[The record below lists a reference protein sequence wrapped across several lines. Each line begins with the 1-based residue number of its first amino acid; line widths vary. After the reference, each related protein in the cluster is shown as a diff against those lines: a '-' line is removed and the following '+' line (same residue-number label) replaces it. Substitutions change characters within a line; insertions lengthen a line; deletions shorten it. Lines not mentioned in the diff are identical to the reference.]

1 MFALRS
7 WLRTPRLALT
17 LLACIA
23 VSIGGTATVFTFVHA
38 ILLRPL
44 PYPHAD
50 RLVMVTPTGLGDT
63 DRAYLSYRNFVDLR
77 AATTSFDLLEGATV
91 SRLIV
96 QTRDGSE
103 RLRGETVTPRFF
115 EMLGVRPELGRAFT
129 TGEYEGKTER
139 AIILSSRIWRTR
151 FGADPGVLGHA
162 ISTRVG
168 PAVVVGILPESYLG
182 LHEDDGADYWLAE
195 KQNNHPD
202 MLTTRETITTFVV
215 GRLKEGVS
223 RGQAEGEVKSILRGL
238 VAAHPV
244 ANAKLGADVVPLSER
259 WREPLR
265 GGLVTMLV
273 GSGFLLLIGCG
284 NVALLLLAR
293 LVDREHE
300 LALRLALGASRGA
313 LVRMMFGESLL
324 LAVAGG
330 VLGILLASWL
340 IDIFV
345 KTAGVV
351 LPFQMPV
358 ELTATPLA
366 MCVIMVVA
374 TGLLFGL
381 LPAFA
386 ASRVKT
392 FAALHAGGRGI
403 VAGTLRGR
411 TGRALVIAQTALAVA
426 LLAGAALFV
435 RSYGKLRHTDF
446 GFRTESLLRYQV
458 SLQRDNYRT
467 PEALEAFYRTL
478 GEDFDALPGV
488 KRFGY
493 MSPTVAPY
501 DGLDTVVRLK
511 GGDLGTA
518 DGSLAVQARYTTNDT
533 LEILGIP
540 LRAGRLFGPQDRRG
554 NPAVALVSE
563 TLARRI
569 APDASVLGRTLVLRE
584 NNADV
589 EIVGVIADALWQG
602 RRQRH
607 PTHLEVILSLDQFP
621 HPSVGVL
628 FDTSVEPNSLIEPVR
643 KIVVARDASA
653 ALHWIT
659 TMEEALDQQTVNE
672 RFWTVLATAYAGTAF
687 LLAVIGLYGVLSHS
701 VASRRQEMGVR
712 LAVGATAAALARL
725 VIGQG
730 LRLVLF
736 GVVAGLG
743 VAFFL
748 GRLLEA
754 RLYGVTARDP
764 IALLASV
771 FLLIVVALLACWI
784 PARRAARTDPM
795 SALRAE

>member
-23 VSIGGTATVFTFVHA
+23 ISIGGTATVFTFVHA

-44 PYPHAD
+44 PYPHSQ
-50 RLVMVTPTGLGDT
+50 RLVTVKPTGLGDT
-63 DRAYLSYRNFVDLR
+63 DRAYLSYPNFADLR
-77 AATTSFDLLEGATV
+77 TAATSFELLEGATV

-96 QTRDGSE
+96 QTREGSE

-115 EMLGVRPELGRAFT
+115 ELLGVKPEIGRTFT
-129 TGEYEGKTER
+129 ADEYAGTAER
-139 AIILSSRIWRTR
+139 AIILSSRMWRTR
-151 FGADPGVLGHA
+151 FGADPGVLGRP

-168 PAVVVGILPESYLG
+168 PAVVVGILPENYLG
-182 LHEDDGADYWLAE
+182 IHEDDGVDYWLAE

-202 MLTTRETITTFVV
+202 MLAARATITTLVV
-215 GRLKEGVS
+215 GRLKAGVT
-223 RGQAEGEVKSILRGL
+223 RAQAEAEVKSILRGL
-238 VAAHPV
+238 VVAHPV
-244 ANAKLGADVVPLSER
+244 ENAKLAADVVPLSER

-293 LVDREHE
+293 LVDRERE

-313 LVRMMFGESLL
+313 LVRMMLGESLL
-324 LAVAGG
+324 LAVTGG
-330 VLGILLASWL
+330 ALGLLLAAWL
-340 IDIFV
+340 VDIFV
-345 KTAGVV
+345 KTAGIV
-351 LPFQMPV
+351 LPLQMPV
-358 ELTATPLA
+358 ELTAAPLA
-366 MCVIMVVA
+366 ICALTVVA
-374 TGLLFGL
+374 TGLLFGV

-386 ASRVKT
+386 ASRLKT

-403 VAGTLRGR
+403 VIGTLRGR

-458 SLQRDNYRT
+458 SLQRENYRT
-467 PEALEAFYRTL
+467 PDTLETFYRTL
-478 GEDFDALPGV
+478 GQDFAALPGV

-501 DGLDTVVRLK
+501 DGLDAAIRLK

-518 DGSLAVQARYTTNDT
+518 DGTLAVQARYTSNDT
-533 LEILGIP
+533 LDILRIP
-540 LRAGRLFGPQDRRG
+540 LRSGRLFGPQDRRG
-554 NPAVALVSE
+554 NPAVALISE

-569 APDASVLGRTLVLRE
+569 APNSSPLGRTLVLRDNTE
-584 NNADV
+584 V

-602 RRQRH
+602 RRERH
-607 PTHLEVILSLDQFP
+607 PTHFEIILSLDQFP
-621 HPSVGVL
+621 QHSVGVL
-628 FDTSVEPNSLIEPVR
+628 FDTRVEPNSLIEPVR
-643 KIVVARDASA
+643 KTVVARDASA

-659 TMEEALDQQTVNE
+659 TMEQALDEQTVNE

-687 LLAVIGLYGVLSHS
+687 LLAVIGLYGVLSHN
-701 VASRRQEMGVR
+701 VASRRREMGVR

-743 VAFFL
+743 VALVL
-748 GRLLEA
+748 GRFLEA
-754 RLYGVTARDP
+754 RLYGVSARDP
-764 IALLASV
+764 IALFASV
-771 FLLIVVALLACWI
+771 FLLITVALLACWI

-795 SALRAE
+795 TALRAE

>member
-23 VSIGGTATVFTFVHA
+23 VSIGGTATVFTFVHS

-44 PYPHAD
+44 PYPHPE
-50 RLVMVTPTGLGDT
+50 RLVIAAPTNLGDT
-63 DRAYLSYRNFVDLR
+63 DRAYLSYPNFVDLR
-77 AATTSFDLLEGATV
+77 AAATSFELLEGATV
-91 SRLIV
+91 SRLVV
-96 QTRDGSE
+96 QTREGSE

-115 EMLGVRPELGRAFT
+115 ELLGVRPELGRAFT
-129 TGEYEGKTER
+129 ADEYAGTSQR
-139 AIILSSRIWRTR
+139 AIILSSRIWRVR
-151 FGADPGVLGHA
+151 FGADPGVLGQA

-182 LHEDDGADYWLAE
+182 LSEDDGVDYWLAE

-202 MLTTRETITTFVV
+202 MLTDRATITTLVV
-215 GRLKEGVS
+215 GRLKPGVT
-223 RGQAEGEVKSILRGL
+223 RAQAESEVKSILRGL
-238 VAAHPV
+238 AAAHP
-244 ANAKLGADVVPLSER
+244 APNAKLGAELLPLSER

-293 LVDREHE
+293 LVDRERE

-313 LVRMMFGESLL
+313 LVRMMFSESLL
-324 LAVAGG
+324 LAMAGG
-330 VLGILLASWL
+330 VLGVLLASWL
-340 IDIFV
+340 VDIFV
-345 KTAGVV
+345 KMAGVV

-358 ELTATPLA
+358 ELTSAPLA
-366 MCVIMVVA
+366 VCVLTVIA
-374 TGLLFGL
+374 TGLLFGI

-386 ASRVKT
+386 ASRVNT
-392 FAALHAGGRGI
+392 TAALHAGGRGL

-411 TGRALVIAQTALAVA
+411 TGRALVTAQTALAVA

-458 SLQRDNYRT
+458 SLQREHYRA
-467 PEALEAFYRTL
+467 PETLETFYRTL
-478 GEDFDALPGV
+478 SSDLGALPGV

-493 MSPTVAPY
+493 MSPTVVPY
-501 DGLDTVVRLK
+501 DGLDNTIRLK
-511 GGDLGTA
+511 GGDLGTT
-518 DGSLAVQARYTTNDT
+518 DGTLAVQARYTTNET
-533 LEILGIP
+533 LDILGIP
-540 LRAGRLFGPQDRRG
+540 LQIGRLFGPQDKRG
-554 NPAVALVSE
+554 HPVAGLISE

-569 APDASVLGRTLVLRE
+569 APAGSTLGRTLILRDNTE
-584 NNADV
+584 V
-589 EIVGVIADALWQG
+589 EIVGVLADVLWQG

-607 PTHLEVILSLDQFP
+607 PTHFEVILSLDQFP
-621 HPSVGVL
+621 QHSVGVL
-628 FDTSVEPNSLIEPVR
+628 FDTTVDPNSLIEPVR
-643 KIVVARDASA
+643 KTVVARDPSA

-659 TMEEALDQQTVNE
+659 TMEKALDEQTVNE

-687 LLAVIGLYGVLSHS
+687 LLAIVGLYGVLSHS

-712 LAVGATAAALARL
+712 LAVGATAGALARL

-730 LRLVLF
+730 LRLVSF

-743 VAFFL
+743 VAFIL

-754 RLYGVTARDP
+754 RLYGISARDP
-764 IALLASV
+764 LALLASA
-771 FLLIVVALLACWI
+771 FLLLTVALLACWL

-795 SALRAE
+795 TALRAE

>member
-23 VSIGGTATVFTFVHA
+23 VSIGGTATVFTFVHS

-44 PYPHAD
+44 PYPHSE
-50 RLVMVTPTGLGDT
+50 RLVTVAPTNLGDT
-63 DRAYLSYRNFVDLR
+63 DRAYLSYPNFIDLR
-77 AATTSFDLLEGATV
+77 AAATSFELLEGASV

-96 QTRDGSE
+96 QTREGSE

-115 EMLGVRPELGRAFT
+115 DLLGVRPELGRAFT
-129 TGEYEGKTER
+129 ADEYAGTSRR
-139 AIILSSRIWRTR
+139 AIMLSSRIWRTH
-151 FGADPGVLGHA
+151 FGADPGVLGQA

-168 PAVVVGILPESYLG
+168 PAVVIGILPESYLG
-182 LHEDDGADYWLAE
+182 LSEDDRVDYWLAE

-202 MLTTRETITTFVV
+202 MLTDRATITTLVV
-215 GRLKEGVS
+215 GRLKSGVT
-223 RGQAEGEVKSILRGL
+223 RARAEGEVKSILSGL
-238 VAAHPV
+238 VAAHPTP
-244 ANAKLGADVVPLSER
+244 NAKLGATLLPLSER

-265 GGLVTMLV
+265 GGLLTMLV
-273 GSGFLLLIGCG
+273 GSGFLLLIGCA

-293 LVDREHE
+293 LVDRERE

-313 LVRMMFGESLL
+313 LVRMMLAESLL
-324 LAVAGG
+324 LATAGG
-330 VLGILLASWL
+330 VLGALLASWL
-340 IDIFV
+340 VDIFV
-345 KTAGVV
+345 KMAGVV

-358 ELTATPLA
+358 ELTSAPLA
-366 MCVIMVVA
+366 VCALTVIA
-374 TGLLFGL
+374 TGLLFGV

-386 ASRVKT
+386 ASRVNT
-392 FAALHAGGRGI
+392 TAALHAGGRGL

-458 SLQRDNYRT
+458 SLQRENYRT
-467 PEALEAFYRTL
+467 PDTLETFYRTL
-478 GEDFDALPGV
+478 GTDFDALPGV

-493 MSPTVAPY
+493 MSPTVVPY
-501 DGLDTVVRLK
+501 DGLDDAVRLK

-518 DGSLAVQARYTTNDT
+518 DGTLAVQARYTTNDA
-533 LEILGIP
+533 LDILRTP
-540 LRAGRLFGPQDRRG
+540 SRSGRLFGSQDRRG

-569 APDASVLGRTLVLRE
+569 SSDGSALGRTLILRDNTE
-584 NNADV
+584 V
-589 EIVGVIADALWQG
+589 EIVGVLADVLWQG

-621 HPSVGVL
+621 QHSAGVI
-628 FDTSVEPNSLIEPVR
+628 FDTSVDPNSLIEPVR
-643 KIVVARDASA
+643 KTVVARDPSA

-659 TMEEALDQQTVNE
+659 TMEGALDAQTVNE

-687 LLAVIGLYGVLSHS
+687 LLAIIGLYGVLSHS
-701 VASRRQEMGVR
+701 VANRRREMGVR
-712 LAVGATAAALARL
+712 LAVGATAGALARL

-730 LRLVLF
+730 LRLVSL
-736 GVVAGLG
+736 GVMAGLA
-743 VAFFL
+743 VAFVL

-754 RLYGVTARDP
+754 RLYGISARDP
-764 IALLASV
+764 LALLASA
-771 FLLIVVALLACWI
+771 FLLLTVALLPAGSRPVAPPAPI
-784 PARRAARTDPM
+784 P
-795 SALRAE
+795 